1 METRLSTAE
10 VPAHHS
16 SPVPETDAI
25 GRSALRKASLRLLP
39 LIGIGYLIAYMD
51 RVNVS
56 FAALQ
61 MNRALHFS
69 AAAYGLGAGLFFLTY
84 VAFEVPSNLL
94 LVRFGAR
101 RWLARIMFTWG
112 LVSIAMMF
120 VRTPWQFYL
129 VRLALGAAE
138 AGFFPG
144 VIFYLTLWFPSEKRA
159 QAISHFYIAYPLST
173 VVMGGLAGLLLN
185 LNGTFRLAGWQWLFL
200 IEGLPAIVMSLLF
213 LLCLPDGPQKAA
225 WLTSDER
232 SWILRELQSEADASA
247 HATGDERIFVRVF
260 SEPRLW
266 LLTGFY
272 LCIMLDSYAY
282 AFIAPTVIQN
292 ITTFSAAKIGYVI
305 AFFGILGTISMLVF
319 GWHSDRAHEHHLH
332 SFVPMLAA
340 AAAFLAV
347 GVSAR
352 PAVVLPAF
360 AIIVMASCAYT
371 CPFWSISSSF
381 LSGKSAAIGIATIN
395 SIGLIGGF
403 IGPSWM
409 GFTHNLT
416 GTYQR
421 GLLTLT
427 IPALAAGVI
436 ILFARR
442 YSNSHTAQME

>member
-1 METRLSTAE
+1 MTIAPSQHPLL
-10 VPAHHS
+10 PQ
-16 SPVPETDAI
+16 DAI
-25 GRSALRKASLRLLP
+25 ARSALRKASIHLLP

-84 VAFEVPSNLL
+84 IAFEVPSNLL
-94 LVRFGAR
+94 LIRIGAR

-129 VRLALGAAE
+129 ARLALGAAE

-144 VIFYLTLWFPSEKRA
+144 AIFYLTLWFPAANRA
-159 QAISHFYIAYPLST
+159 RAISGFYIAYPLSS
-173 VVMGGLAGLLLN
+173 VVMGGLAGVLLN
-185 LNGTFRLAGWQWLFL
+185 LDGTLHLAGWQWLFL
-200 IEGLPAIVMSLLF
+200 VEGLPAIVMSLFF
-213 LLCLPDGPQKAA
+213 LIALPDGPRQAR
-225 WLTSDER
+225 WLNDDER
-232 SWILRELQSEADASA
+232 SWILRELQNEAAASA
-247 HATGDERIFVRVF
+247 HAAGDKHVFIRVL
-260 SEPRLW
+260 SESLLW
-266 LLTGFY
+266 LLVGFY
-272 LCIMLDSYAY
+272 LCIMLVSYAY

-292 ITTFSAAKIGYVI
+292 TTNLSATKIGFVI
-305 AFFGILGTISMLVF
+305 AFYGILGTISMLFF
-319 GWHSDRAHEHHLH
+319 GWHSDRVCEHHLH

-360 AIIVMASCAYT
+360 AIIVMAACAYT

-381 LSGKSAAIGIATIN
+381 LSGKSAAVGIATIN

-409 GFTHNLT
+409 GFTHDHT
-416 GTYQR
+416 GTYQL
-421 GLLTLT
+421 GLLTLA
-427 IPALAAGVI
+427 IPSLVGGAI
-436 ILFARR
+436 ILIARR
-442 YSNSHTAQME
+442 YSKSETANH